1 MAMKPPPPGPA
12 TKGSVTPSVL
22 ATATAASMALPP
34 ALRVLIPA
42 LLALNSADAT
52 APPVPTAPGSLTSC
66 DGRNGDGDAA
76 PNEAMMAA
84 NTVTTTTGRAR
95 MTHHK
100 HDELTCE
107 SSHTGGPMWACHQAK
122 GCPCFRTRP
131 SPYWA
136 RRRIRRQEQPGSR
149 NGHPRH
155 ECRRRGHREC
165 LSRHAEAAPHAARKW
180 VDSSKN
186 ELPTQAPTTA
196 AGSAETEYSEQ
207 TVGLAAGS
215 GAEPHVR
222 GGGRGPAAGQQP
234 PQAVNR
240 DRRAIGSAQ
249 SGQEP
254 SGERVEGMADRHGCV
269 TAGWA
274 GSLIVRMRPRRS
286 GSFLR
291 AFTFGHVRR
300 IGGSVAKGSDDPV
313 LRMCPRTVGSEP
325 RRTRRRRGG
334 GQVS

>member
-1 MAMKPPPPGPA
+1 MLSHATSPTVLDQVCPSCARETIPMLGETTYSPA
-12 TKGSVTPSVL
+12 R
-22 ATATAASMALPP
+22 TA
-34 ALRVLIPA
+34 
-42 LLALNSADAT
+42 
-52 APPVPTAPGSLTSC
+52 
-66 DGRNGDGDAA
+66 
-76 PNEAMMAA
+76 
-84 NTVTTTTGRAR
+84 
-95 MTHHK
+95 
-100 HDELTCE
+100 
-107 SSHTGGPMWACHQAK
+107 W
-122 GCPCFRTRP
+122 
-131 SPYWA
+131 
-136 RRRIRRQEQPGSR
+136 SR

-155 ECRRRGHREC
+155 ECRRRGHRER

-180 VDSSKN
+180 VDSAKN

-207 TVGLAAGS
+207 TAGLAAGS

-222 GGGRGPAAGQQP
+222 GGGRGPAAGQQS

-313 LRMCPRTVGSEP
+313 LRMCPQTVGSEP
-325 RRTRRRRGG
+325 RRTRRRLGG